1 MFNSPRRYKLS
12 ILALAVAAWPLSGA
26 AKACENWDLGDSF
39 KLTQANG
46 AFVSVHGVEV
56 SGSRIEGSARHDGIG
71 GDLAGTLNSD
81 GRFKF
86 TIEWDDGPVGVY
98 TAHVSESGAVL
109 DGRTYDETNPSSWS
123 TWKMRP
129 ISCND

>member
-1 MFNSPRRYKLS
+1 MLNLSRRHKRS
-12 ILALAVAAWPLSGA
+12 ILALAAAIFPLSGGA
-26 AKACENWDLGDSF
+26 MACENWDLGNSF

-46 AFVSVHGVEV
+46 AFVSVRNVDV
-56 SGSRIEGSARHDGIG
+56 SGTRIEATAKHDGVNG
-71 GDLAGTLNSD
+71 GLSGSINSD

-98 TAHVSESGAVL
+98 TAHISQSGAVL

-123 TWKMRP
+123 TWRMRP